1 MKKEYLP
8 LQYNNFIKRMVTLV
22 VIIYILPVV
31 YCLAK
36 ADDSSLDFRFV
47 IIPVL
52 LSAIIPILLYILR
65 KIFLGN
71 LAAFELDL
79 PTVYL
84 LDKRSKKHEIYN
96 SKLLM
101 NVYFFDG
108 DFEKVII
115 CSDKMLKIASKNN
128 DIFSLRH
135 LKIMSL
141 FLAGKETT
149 EIFALIEQQRHL
161 ATNFKRLNQD
171 TNLYYIFIEKYLH
184 CNYEE
189 ALQTMD
195 KLLQVKNIQIQNHRK
210 VLVYYLM
217 HLCFH
222 KINEFEKMEKCKE
235 EILLADKNK
244 RTFFSK
250 SFEKPR
256 DTGDG
261 SMC

>member
-1 MKKEYLP
+1 MKNEYLP
-8 LQYNNFIKRMVTLV
+8 LKYNNFIKRMVTLV
-22 VIIYILPVV
+22 VIIYIFPVV
-31 YCLAK
+31 YCLTK
-36 ADDSSLDFRFV
+36 ADDSSLNFWFV
-47 IIPVL
+47 IIPL
-52 LSAIIPILLYILR
+52 ILSVIIPFLLYILR
-65 KIFLGN
+65 KVFLGN

-79 PTVYL
+79 LTVYL
-84 LDKRSKKHEIYN
+84 LDKRSEKHEIYN

-108 DFEKVII
+108 DFEKVIVY
-115 CSDKMLKIASKNN
+115 SDKILKIAYKNN

-161 ATNFKRLNQD
+161 ITNFKGLNQD
-171 TNLYYIFIEKYLH
+171 INLFYSFIEKYLQ

-189 ALQTMD
+189 ALQTIN
-195 KLLQVKNIQIQNHRK
+195 KLLQVKNIQIQNHRR

-217 HLCFH
+217 YLCFY
-222 KINEFEKMEKCKE
+222 KINDLEEMEKCKE

-250 SFEKPR
+250 SFKNP
-256 DTGDG
+256 
-261 SMC
+261 